1 MILALLFHDYLAGG
15 IDRSVRIFH
24 EPSSYWGNPIY
35 KLFYNSNKLSLTYIY
50 IYHIDPDYDINQLF
64 GESLYIRSSSKIF

>member
-1 MILALLFHDYLAGG
+1 MYKCLHISDSCIVPDDIGIAIPRFFFAGG

-35 KLFYNSNKLSLTYIY
+35 KLVYNSNKLSLSYIY
-50 IYHIDPDYDINQLF
+50 II
-64 GESLYIRSSSKIF
+64 